1 MIPVF
6 EKIEIIKEKLIL
18 LLRENEGLYKE
29 NVILQNEVYVL
40 NNELQ
45 KQQILIE
52 ENQQLRLDLLTKKEK
67 EQELAKTVSEMEQQL
82 KEMKK
87 SSYEKDENAVKN
99 IEKQVNHYI
108 REIDRCI
115 SLLSQ

>member
-6 EKIEIIKEKLIL
+6 EKIELIKEKLIL
-18 LLRENEGLYKE
+18 LVREHESLSAENAKLRNELFALKSD
-29 NVILQNEVYVL
+29 
-40 NNELQ
+40 LQ
-45 KQQILIE
+45 KQEVLTE

-67 EQELAKTVSEMEQQL
+67 EQEMAKTVVEMEQQL
-82 KEMKK
+82 KELKK
-87 SSYEKDENAVKN
+87 STYEKDENTVKN